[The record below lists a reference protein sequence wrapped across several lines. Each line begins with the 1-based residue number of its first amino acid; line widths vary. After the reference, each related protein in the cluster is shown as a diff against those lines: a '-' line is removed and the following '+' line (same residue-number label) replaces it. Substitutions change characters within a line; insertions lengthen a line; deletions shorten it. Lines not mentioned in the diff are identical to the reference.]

1 MRAPPRYRP
10 TFRPSHG
17 SNRLAGCE
25 RDRCPRERDGEDLA
39 DHRGAPGMA
48 EEVSCSRVCTAVSP
62 IVVATAVLAMYRSHS
77 SPRPDPSSRRTGSR
91 CTRTGPRSAGSGSG
105 ATVFERRHRPKRSV
119 TPGRDVRGDRTDG
132 YSTQPPG
139 RSTEARRPAGQRPG
153 GRGRSAQSQNNISR
167 CFATLVNGALQDR
180 ESRVPRSHGHQHR
193 HLYDRP
199 NHRPGDIPSVHRG
212 RPGIARE
219 DRRTIRIAGRG
230 LDRLFPLKHR
240 PGRGPGTDQPLDRQA
255 GRDRSPPVD
264 VPAGRRRR
272 PVLVAGRLDRLLSL
286 DTIGQFAGLEGPALR
301 G

>member
-105 ATVFERRHRPKRSV
+105 ATVFGRRHRPKRSV
-119 TPGRDVRGDRTDG
+119 TPGRDVWGTVQTAIRH
-132 YSTQPPG
+132 SH
-139 RSTEARRPAGQRPG
+139 
-153 GRGRSAQSQNNISR
+153 
-167 CFATLVNGALQDR
+167 
-180 ESRVPRSHGHQHR
+180 RV
-193 HLYDRP
+193 DRP
-199 NHRPGDIPSVHRG
+199 RRVARQDNGPVDAGDLRS
-212 RPGIARE
+212 
-219 DRRTIRIAGRG
+219 RRT
-230 LDRLFPLKHR
+230 
-240 PGRGPGTDQPLDRQA
+240 T
-255 GRDRSPPVD
+255 
-264 VPAGRRRR
+264 
-272 PVLVAGRLDRLLSL
+272 
-286 DTIGQFAGLEGPALR
+286 
-301 G
+301 

>member
-1 MRAPPRYRP
+1 MFQGMHGRFAHRGGDGRARHVPLPLFSTAGSILTPNRFPVHPNGPQIRRLRERCDSVWEAPP
-10 TFRPSHG
+10 T
-17 SNRLAGCE
+17 E
-25 RDRCPRERDGEDLA
+25 TVRD
-39 DHRGAPGMA
+39 
-48 EEVSCSRVCTAVSP
+48 SR
-62 IVVATAVLAMYRSHS
+62 
-77 SPRPDPSSRRTGSR
+77 
-91 CTRTGPRSAGSGSG
+91 SGR
-105 ATVFERRHRPKRSV
+105 V
-119 TPGRDVRGDRTDG
+119 GDRTDG

-139 RSTEARRPAGQRPG
+139 RSTEARRPAGPRPG

-199 NHRPGDIPSVHRG
+199 NHRPGDIPPVHRG